1 MMVEEKEEKSFAII
15 QIPPKFSWSLASSY
29 TWTSASSWKRKEKVR
44 TEEKLISNDK
54 LLKILWLSQ
63 YRFNLYLKDFFLS
76 FPTPLLLFYKKM
88 SKTINIKKIK
98 IKLIFLKKNTASSWI
113 NYAAMIYIFH
123 RVFQTFISAIIRI
136 NHFHLKVMIT

>member
-1 MMVEEKEEKSFAII
+1 MNLNSGIKMMVEEKEEKSFAII

-98 IKLIFLKKNTASSWI
+98 IKLIFLKKKYCQFLNKLCC
-113 NYAAMIYIFH
+113 NDLYFPPCFPDIY
-123 RVFQTFISAIIRI
+123 
-136 NHFHLKVMIT
+136 